1 MLNIENMI
9 IIYKLSN
16 LEIALS
22 EEHKLSN
29 LDAHI
34 KDSLS
39 AIQLLCSDGYYQQAR
54 YCAFILIDQMAWL
67 ASDNNEKVSDYFK
80 SWANKYFVPLYPE
93 ISAEELLA
101 SRNGLLH
108 RGSSI
113 SQSIEKGY
121 VARQLWFVDNL
132 SHLHA
137 FDHSKVDGDS
147 IFYAVNSDKFL
158 QVAFLGAINKFRE
171 DLESLIQ
178 ANHHN
183 FEKRLGELLQNVP
196 MK

>member
-1 MLNIENMI
+1 MI

-22 EEHKLSN
+22 EENKLSN

-39 AIQLLCSDGYYQQAR
+39 AIQLLCRDGYYQQAR
-54 YCAFILIDQMAWL
+54 YCAFILMDQMAWL
-67 ASDNNEKVSDYFK
+67 ASDNNKKVSDYFK
-80 SWANKYFVPLYPE
+80 SWVNKYFVPLYPE

-132 SHLHA
+132 SHLNA
-137 FDHSKVDGDS
+137 LDHSKVDGDL
-147 IFYAVNSDKFL
+147 IFYAVNSNRFF
-158 QVAFLGAINKFRE
+158 QVALLGAINKFRE

-178 ANHHN
+178 DNDHN
-183 FEKRLGELLQNVP
+183 FEQRLGELLQNVP

>member
-1 MLNIENMI
+1 M
-9 IIYKLSN
+9 
-16 LEIALS
+16 S

-34 KDSLS
+34 KDSLG
-39 AIQLLCSDGYYQQAR
+39 AIQLLYKFGYYQQSI
-54 YCAFILIDQMAWL
+54 YCAFILMDQMAWL
-67 ASDNNEKVSDYFK
+67 VSDTNEKVSDYFK
-80 SWANKYFVPLYPE
+80 KWADKYFVPLYPE

-121 VARQLWFVDNL
+121 VARQLWFSYKNE
-132 SHLHA
+132 HLHA
-137 FDHSKVDGDS
+137 FDHSKVDGDL

-158 QVAFLGAINKFRE
+158 QVAFLGAINKFRG

-183 FEKRLGELLQNVP
+183 FEQRLGELLQNVP